1 VRARPAPELDP
12 GNAAVAAEVDDVS
25 HRRAVAGDP
34 LVRVGGGAL
43 VIATTADGPQG
54 DGRVVHHPRVRHGGC
69 ETAAT
74 APCQHGVMGEV
85 SVLLAAGPIET
96 IDAYLEAGGGE
107 ALRAA
112 RALGPDA
119 TIEEITA
126 SGLRGRGGAGFPTGA
141 KWASVRA
148 AGGGTHYAVANGAEG
163 EPATFKDRTL
173 MRADPYR
180 VIEGLAIAAYCV
192 DAPAAYVG
200 VKQSFGVEA
209 ANLRRA
215 AVELGDAG
223 LLGELTISI
232 VEGPDEY
239 LFGEEKALLEVIEGR
254 DPLPRLLPPWQHG
267 LFATVTM
274 GWEAGTTAV
283 AGQASNPTLVNNV
296 ETLAAAAHILARGA
310 TWYRSFG
317 TPDSAGTVI
326 VTIVGDVRVPGV
338 HEVELGTPLADVIAR
353 CGGAEL
359 NRTLKAAFS
368 GVSNPVLPAS
378 AFDIGLSYEAFEAI
392 GSGLGAAGF
401 VVYDDT
407 ADMVTVAAELTRF
420 LAVES
425 CGQCP
430 PCKRGSMELTEILT
444 RLAHGGG
451 IDGDLARI
459 EALLGSVTDSNRCY
473 LGTEVQRLVASVLRE
488 FPDDVA
494 AHLEGRPPLERDVV
508 VPKVVEI
515 DADGAVVYD
524 ERHRLKLPDWTYASG

>member
-1 VRARPAPELDP
+1 MGRASVVLPA
-12 GNAAVAAEVDDVS
+12 
-25 HRRAVAGDP
+25 
-34 LVRVGGGAL
+34 
-43 VIATTADGPQG
+43 
-54 DGRVVHHPRVRHGGC
+54 
-69 ETAAT
+69 
-74 APCQHGVMGEV
+74 AP
-85 SVLLAAGPIET
+85 ITT
-96 IDAYLEAGGGE
+96 IDEYLAAGGGE

-112 RALGPDA
+112 RALGP
-119 TIEEITA
+119 
-126 SGLRGRGGAGFPTGA
+126 RGDDRGDDRERAARQGRRRVPDGCQVGVGAGG
-141 KWASVRA
+141 
-148 AGGGTHYAVANGAEG
+148 GGGTHYAVANGAEG

-180 VIEGLAIAAYCV
+180 DHRGPRHRRLLRRRPGRLRRRQAVVRA
-192 DAPAAYVG
+192 
-200 VKQSFGVEA
+200 SRR

-274 GWEAGTTAV
+274 GWEAGTPAR

-310 TWYRSFG
+310 TWYRSLG
-317 TPDSAGTVI
+317 TADSAGTVI
-326 VTIVGDVRVPGV
+326 VTVVGDVRVPGV
-338 HEVELGTPLADVIAR
+338 HEVELGTPLAEVIDR
-353 CGGAEL
+353 CGGAEP

-378 AFDIGLSYEAFEAI
+378 AFDIPLTYEAFEAR

-401 VVYDDT
+401 AVYDDT
-407 ADMVTVAAELTRF
+407 ADMVAVAAELTRF

-444 RLAHGGG
+444 RIVHGGG
-451 IDGDLARI
+451 SDSDLARI
-459 EALLGSVTDSNRCY
+459 EALLGSVTDANRCY

-488 FPDDVA
+488 FPEDVA

-508 VPKVVEI
+508 VPKIVEI

-524 ERHRLKLPDWTYASG
+524 ERHRLKLPDWTYAEAP